1 MASSTLDPPLA
12 DYFWIAGI
20 DSKSYAEHLARG
32 GQESIRKSFT
42 DQLLVAIE
50 AEEDAHGSGAGGG
63 GGGAGPSSSS
73 LAVPNANTNGS
84 SASSSSAASAAA
96 SISASSR
103 RSNGAADRF
112 SGHSES
118 AFSLYSSESSP
129 NSSTSTIRTSGLVR
143 HSSNSSN
150 STITEAN
157 SGLTGRSSSNSN
169 TAAAAAAAIAG
180 GARPLTGRRDFDF
193 DKALLK
199 FAAERD
205 SFLED
210 LSFSAGTV
218 VPSKPL
224 VHPRAH
230 KVVADEPK
238 LEKQNSLRRRISLR
252 DLTSM
257 RRSPS
262 AVNRA
267 CKCCSMPRFVY
278 ILFPPTYPPA
288 SLVLHF
294 IPLYLIPSSVYFY
307 FLFLHSFPVEGSI
320 C

>member
-1 MASSTLDPPLA
+1 MSYRAMSSSTGNLDPPLA

-20 DSKSYAEHLARG
+20 DSISYGEHLARG
-32 GQESIRKSFT
+32 GVESTRKSFT

-50 AEEDAHGSGAGGG
+50 AEEEAHGSSLLV
-63 GGGAGPSSSS
+63 PS
-73 LAVPNANTNGS
+73 TNG
-84 SASSSSAASAAA
+84 
-96 SISASSR
+96 SSR
-103 RSNGAADRF
+103 RSNGSSDRLSGGSILQPF
-112 SGHSES
+112 SP
-118 AFSLYSSESSP
+118 SSEP
-129 NSSTSTIRTSGLVR
+129 PQPAGLVR
-143 HSSNSSN
+143 NSSNSSN

-157 SGLTGRSSSNSN
+157 RGSNNNGRPV
-169 TAAAAAAAIAG
+169 TV
-180 GARPLTGRRDFDF
+180 RRDFDF

-224 VHPRAH
+224 MHPRAQ
-230 KVVADEPK
+230 KVVNEEPK

-262 AVNRA
+262 NVNRA
-267 CKCCSMPRFVY
+267 CKFY
-278 ILFPPTYPPA
+278 IAL
-288 SLVLHF
+288 LLR
-294 IPLYLIPSSVYFY
+294 IPISALTLCDSIDTDSEAN
-307 FLFLHSFPVEGSI
+307 VELQFRDSGTSTLEYI
-320 C
+320 TKHAPIETKV